1 MRFAAR
7 TPLDR
12 KKSLK
17 AAWSIIHFARDLSH
31 SARQKKCHTR
41 RSCVRCVLHNNKIAI
56 SNRVALTQRSPQ
68 SARLAP
74 LVYYCLALHVRGAKR
89 DFIKKMHSHE
99 FDSLSVN
106 TQEVLLVE
114 KYIGL
119 AGGMRPRAAHI

>member
-1 MRFAAR
+1 
-7 TPLDR
+7 
-12 KKSLK
+12 
-17 AAWSIIHFARDLSH
+17 
-31 SARQKKCHTR
+31 
-41 RSCVRCVLHNNKIAI
+41 VLHNNKIAI

-74 LVYYCLALHVRGAKR
+74 LLYYCLALHERGAER

-106 TQEVLLVE
+106 TLEVLLVE